1 MVEYVFG
8 LISDINIFISY
19 MTFVIGPQLK
29 CISVWCVCVLIFQ
42 VNCLD
47 MNSLETSVYDFAMT
61 GGPMEMITQI
71 QTEISDINIPAN
83 K

>member
-8 LISDINIFISY
+8 LISDINIFISH
-19 MTFVIGPQLK
+19 MTFVVDPQLK

-42 VNCLD
+42 VNSLD

-61 GGPMEMITQI
+61 DRPMEMRTKI
-71 QTEISDINIPAN
+71 QTEISDMNIPAN